1 MTDADVCGDGHV
13 VVEFID
19 YGNSE
24 RVSREKLFELPGDLL
39 TTPIEVRHTIILLFA
54 LLNSFSLPP
63 PPPLSLSCSGHPL
76 QPRGCAACCW
86 QQ

>member
-1 MTDADVCGDGHV
+1 MTTAAEVCGDGAHV
-13 VVEFID
+13 VIEFID

-54 LLNSFSLPP
+54 LSNSFSL
-63 PPPLSLSCSGHPL
+63 SGSGYPL
-76 QPRGCAACCW
+76 QA
-86 QQ
+86 